1 MQTVTIQVQDSAID
15 KVMYLLQNLSDIEIV
30 NTLPKSNQKVEESYP
45 TISFEEAQSKV
56 ERSVANISKNMGRD
70 ADNVFEEI
78 LGR

>member
-30 NTLPKSNQKVEESYP
+30 NILPKSDKKVEESYP
-45 TISFEEAQSKV
+45 AISFEEAQSKV
-56 ERSVANISKNMGRD
+56 QRSVANISKNMGKD
-70 ADNVFEEI
+70 VESVFEKI